1 MKVAFLAVLILIS
14 STLFSQADSVKSSL
28 PDFPIK
34 KQKCGKEEITSVRTN
49 RRGTKTITKGMC
61 YGVVGYYTYMDPP
74 PPKYGNGIKF
84 RRVERIL
91 K

>member
-1 MKVAFLAVLILIS
+1 MKLICCTILILIS
-14 STLFSQADSVKSSL
+14 SSLFSQADSLQPTL
-28 PDFPIK
+28 PNLPII

-49 RRGTKTITKGMC
+49 RKGTKTITKGVC
-61 YGVVGYYTYMDPP
+61 YSIVGYYTYMDPP

-84 RRVERIL
+84 RRVEQIV